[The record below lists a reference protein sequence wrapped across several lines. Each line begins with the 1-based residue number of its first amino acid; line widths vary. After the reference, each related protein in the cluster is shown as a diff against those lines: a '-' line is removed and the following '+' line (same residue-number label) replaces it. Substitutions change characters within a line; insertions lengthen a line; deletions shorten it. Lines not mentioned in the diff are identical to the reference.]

1 MRTNQDNSNEEPAMM
16 AGEPSNQAGEPSN
29 QASERGMDS
38 DTAQIKIRNWFYHK
52 KFQTKIE
59 RRVKEKERVMGEA
72 NERDH
77 RLLSTWINREFD
89 FPNILKMIP
98 MINTF
103 KDEARWSLFNEGVF
117 EEDSTG
123 KIIWR
128 WTESQY
134 VISQHTSWF
143 VRRFNNLIFPNRMR
157 SEEANFHRKIAERDY
172 TISKFREA
180 ILVWKREIQGLEND
194 RSRLIQQHEEE
205 KKQLIQQHEEEK
217 KQLSENAEQEKN
229 ELVQKHK
236 EEIEVV
242 RQTVLWCSRQSE
254 KLEGKKE
261 EEQVEGEIF
270 TLEEKKPEVRKK
282 VMIFV
287 LLFFSMRASFNQL
300 LSFQYSF
307 Q

>member
-1 MRTNQDNSNEEPAMM
+1 M

-38 DTAQIKIRNWFYHK
+38 DTAQIKIRNWFYHE
-52 KFQTKIE
+52 KFQTKLK
-59 RRVKEKERVMGEA
+59 RRVREKESVMGKAE
-72 NERDH
+72 ERDH
-77 RLLSTWINREFD
+77 KLLSTWINREFD

-103 KDEARWSLFNEGVF
+103 KDEARRSLFYEGLF

-143 VRRFNNLIFPNRMR
+143 VRRFNNLIFPNRMK
-157 SEEANFHRKIAERDY
+157 SEEANFHQKIAERDY
-172 TISKFREA
+172 AIAKFREA

-205 KKQLIQQHEEEK
+205 KKQLIQQHEDEKKQLIQQHEDEK

-287 LLFFSMRASFNQL
+287 LLFF
-300 LSFQYSF
+300 FQ
-307 Q
+307 